1 MKFILFAVFIFV
13 NLHGIML
20 VSEYKDQNLSGWVM
34 SEKYDGVR
42 GFWDGENLLSK
53 NGKQIHA
60 PKWFLDALP
69 PFAIDGEL
77 WCGREN
83 FQKAVS
89 ITADLNPSDEWRD
102 IRYMIFDVPNAKG
115 DLHDRLGILEQ
126 FLAKNESKFI
136 IIIAQIPIKSKS
148 HAFEFL
154 DEITNKGGEGIV
166 LRDPKAPYSHSRSTK
181 ILKLKHFKDSEC
193 EIISINEG
201 KGRLKGH
208 LGSITCKD
216 LQSKEIFKIGSGFSD
231 EIRKN
236 GLKIG
241 QIITYKYQ
249 NLTNKNKPRFPVF
262 LRVRSDFDK

>member
-1 MKFILFAVFIFV
+1 M
-13 NLHGIML
+13 
-20 VSEYKDQNLSGWVM
+20 QT
-34 SEKYDGVR
+34 
-42 GFWDGENLLSK
+42 
-53 NGKQIHA
+53 
-60 PKWFLDALP
+60 
-69 PFAIDGEL
+69 IDT
-77 WCGREN
+77 
-83 FQKAVS
+83 Q
-89 ITADLNPSDEWRD
+89 
-102 IRYMIFDVPNAKG
+102 
-115 DLHDRLGILEQ
+115 LE
-126 FLAKNESKFI
+126 
-136 IIIAQIPIKSKS
+136 KSKS

-216 LQSKEIFKIGSGFSD
+216 LQTKEIFKIGSGFSD